1 MFNSFFKKNN
11 SPDTNS
17 TELMVGLTAEQPI
30 LMSTI
35 AAGYV
40 YLNNLCSIAEGLTY
54 ERKGRTTANGFPEI
68 IDVYEISLKGQFFC
82 PLFIYPYHDQNIN
95 VIPLPFK
102 QLNPN
107 AGDEIFNVDD
117 SARYRYIMTIA
128 QLVLTKNCF
137 FNEQNNV
144 WSPSRQIELDKLKR
158 ELGYED
164 ELERL
169 IFDEFVLIQG
179 LNPDVSRNEFVQYF
193 TSHFHNKKLARYVPL
208 DIQDRNKKLL
218 SAYNSIIE
226 TINRIQAWLDND
238 LTRKRIEITTL
249 ESKIDNSLG
258 LSMFNSCITPFCFV
272 TLGCDVFGR
281 YNIAYGID
289 SRILNMLSDNMAS
302 TLLRRIYE
310 FTPGGMEPFVGFV
323 SLSMDCITHFENT
336 LGNFKSENYRL
347 VEVKRNEFESISDM
361 LSQIEL
367 KDDLDEET
375 KKWMR
380 R

>member
-1 MFNSFFKKNN
+1 MLKSFFKKNSSSEVN
-11 SPDTNS
+11 SV
-17 TELMVGLTAEQPI
+17 ELLVGLTAEQPI
-30 LMSTI
+30 LMTTI

-68 IDVYEISLKGQFFC
+68 IDVYDIFLKGQFFC
-82 PLFIYPYHDQNIN
+82 PLFIYPYHDHNIN

-107 AGDEIFNVDD
+107 AGSEIFQMDD
-117 SARYRYIMTIA
+117 SARFRYIMTIA

-137 FNEQNNV
+137 FNEPNNV
-144 WSPSRQIELDKLKR
+144 WSESRQVELNKLLK

-169 IFDEFVLIQG
+169 VFDEFVLIQS
-179 LNPDVSRNEFVQYF
+179 LNPDISRNDFVQYF
-193 TSHFHNKKLARYVPL
+193 TTHFHNKKLVRYTPN
-208 DIQDRNKKLL
+208 DIQDRNKNLL
-218 SAYNSIIE
+218 SAYQSIIE

-238 LTRKRIEITTL
+238 LLRKRIEVTTL
-249 ESKIDNSLG
+249 ESQNDNSLG
-258 LSMFNSCITPFCFV
+258 LSTINTCITPFCFIS
-272 TLGCDVFGR
+272 LGCDVFGR
-281 YNIAYGID
+281 YNLSYGID
-289 SRILNMLSDNMAS
+289 SRISNMLSDNMAS

-323 SLSMDCITHFENT
+323 SLSMDCIAYYENT
-336 LGNFKSENYRL
+336 MENFQSENYRL
-347 VEVKRNEFESISDM
+347 VEVKRNEFVSISDM
-361 LSQIEL
+361 LGQIEL
-367 KDDLDEET
+367 KDDVDDET
-375 KKWMR
+375 KKWLR

>member
-1 MFNSFFKKNN
+1 MLKSFFSKNN
-11 SPDTNS
+11 SSEVNS
-17 TELMVGLTAEQPI
+17 VELLVGLTAEQPI
-30 LMSTI
+30 LMTTI

-68 IDVYEISLKGQFFC
+68 IDVYDIFLKGQFFC
-82 PLFIYPYHDQNIN
+82 SLFIYPYNDHNIN

-107 AGDEIFNVDD
+107 AGSEIFQMDD
-117 SARYRYIMTIA
+117 SARFRYIMTIA

-137 FNEQNNV
+137 FNEPNNV
-144 WSPSRQIELDKLKR
+144 WSESRQVELNKLLK

-169 IFDEFVLIQG
+169 VFDEFVLIQS
-179 LNPDVSRNEFVQYF
+179 LNPDISRNDFVQYF
-193 TSHFHNKKLARYVPL
+193 TTHFHNKKLVRYTPN
-208 DIQDRNKKLL
+208 DIQDRNKNLL
-218 SAYNSIIE
+218 SAYHSIIE

-238 LTRKRIEITTL
+238 LLRKRIEVTTL
-249 ESKIDNSLG
+249 ESQNDNSLG
-258 LSMFNSCITPFCFV
+258 LSTINTCITPFCFIS
-272 TLGCDVFGR
+272 LGCDVFGR
-281 YNIAYGID
+281 YNLSYGID
-289 SRILNMLSDNMAS
+289 SRISNMLSDNMAS

-323 SLSMDCITHFENT
+323 SLSMDCIAYYENT
-336 LGNFKSENYRL
+336 MENFQSENYRL
-347 VEVKRNEFESISDM
+347 VEVKRNEFVSISDM
-361 LSQIEL
+361 LGQIEL
-367 KDDLDEET
+367 KDDVDEET
-375 KKWMR
+375 KKWLR